1 MFQIA
6 FPVIGNQGVVFF
18 SRGRYPCIME
28 QLGQHGENRSFVL
41 GHTRVGRPSLVAE
54 CPLHLADAD
63 NPFWEQ
69 AIGNESESWLPLPY
83 WAFAWS
89 GSQALARYVWDNP
102 RVVRGLR
109 VLDFGSGS
117 GLSGLAAGLMG
128 AKEVILNDIDPMAMA
143 AAELNAEL
151 NQVVVHLES
160 SDLLS
165 SVVLPKVDVVLA
177 GDVHYEE
184 PFARRVQGWL
194 EAWAKKGVTVLVG
207 DPGRVYL
214 PEMKF
219 QIEAQYCQDA
229 SNWFEDH
236 ELCRAKV
243 LSLESN
249 RL

>member
-1 MFQIA
+1 
-6 FPVIGNQGVVFF
+6 
-18 SRGRYPCIME
+18 ME
-28 QLGQHGENRSFVL
+28 HWGQQDENRAFVL
-41 GHTRVGRPSLVAE
+41 GHTQVGCPSLVPE
-54 CPLHLADAD
+54 CRLHLADAD

-109 VLDFGSGS
+109 VLDFGSGC
-117 GLSGLAAGLMG
+117 GLSGLVAGLMG
-128 AKEVILNDIDPMAMA
+128 AKEVILNDIDPIAMA

-165 SVVLPKVDVVLA
+165 SMVLPKVDVVLA

-184 PFARRVQGWL
+184 ALARRIQGWL
-194 EAWAKKGVTVLVG
+194 EAWVKKGVTVLVG

-214 PEMKF
+214 AERKF
-219 QIEAQYCQDA
+219 HIEARYRQEA
-229 SNWFEDH
+229 ANWFEDH

-243 LSLESN
+243 LSLGS
-249 RL
+249 LS